1 MHWFA
6 SDELIQDEL
15 RVRMLQNSVPLASG
29 PPQDAMK
36 VFSAFTFV
44 TRFCRPHDL
53 RGARWILDGDV
64 LAIVDIEPRAKKAVC
79 GANREA

>member
-36 VFSAFTFV
+36 VF
-44 TRFCRPHDL
+44 L
-53 RGARWILDGDV
+53 RLRSSPDFAGHMICEAPDGF
-64 LAIVDIEPRAKKAVC
+64 
-79 GANREA
+79 